1 MDLERLL
8 CAVGKQSFVKY
19 YNYFKDENYT
29 SSHILKIITEDY
41 TDKSKRSRLGHAR
54 MIFNNK
60 LNLEALKII
69 INSKVSEETIIKA
82 KEILNKETS
91 NVLNLSNEQ
100 KWLAIE
106 MLQFAIKGIV
116 RIEYGELSKI
126 IEQKYGAY
134 LNPHTI
140 IPNIIGSISELCY
153 DLELPL
159 LSAVV
164 VNKETQKP
172 GSGFYDVYDKKHHT
186 QIKGNSFQE
195 EKILKQTKREILE
208 CKNWGKLAE
217 YLNIKLDN
225 EKEQILTPKKEI
237 DNDEIIKII
246 DPDNINEVERSIIS
260 KFRVGQS
267 DLRDILL
274 NNKICC
280 EICGIRNKELLITSH
295 IKPWAKSNKFEKLD
309 SENVL
314 LLCSIHDA
322 LFDKGLISFSD
333 DGSIIIST
341 LLDSSDRVLLLL
353 TGEEKILVDSKNK
366 KEYLKFHREN
376 ILK

>member
-1 MDLERLL
+1 M
-8 CAVGKQSFVKY
+8 
-19 YNYFKDENYT
+19 
-29 SSHILKIITEDY
+29 
-41 TDKSKRSRLGHAR
+41 
-54 MIFNNK
+54 
-60 LNLEALKII
+60 
-69 INSKVSEETIIKA
+69 
-82 KEILNKETS
+82 
-91 NVLNLSNEQ
+91 
-100 KWLAIE
+100 
-106 MLQFAIKGIV
+106 
-116 RIEYGELSKI
+116 
-126 IEQKYGAY
+126 
-134 LNPHTI
+134 
-140 IPNIIGSISELCY
+140 
-153 DLELPL
+153 
-159 LSAVV
+159 
-164 VNKETQKP
+164 
-172 GSGFYDVYDKKHHT
+172 YDKKHHT

-195 EKILKQTKREILE
+195 EKILKQNKREILE

-274 NNKICC
+274 NNKRCC

-295 IKPWAKSNKFEKLD
+295 IKPWVKSNKFEKLD

-341 LLDSSDRVLLLL
+341 LLDSSDRVLLHL

>member
-116 RIEYGELSKI
+116 RIEYGEVSKI

-225 EKEQILTPKKEI
+225 EKGQILTPKKEI

-267 DLRDILL
+267 DLRDTLL
-274 NNKICC
+274 NNKRCC

-295 IKPWAKSNKFEKLD
+295 IKPWAKSKKFEKLD

-341 LLDSSDRVLLLL
+341 LLDSSDRVLLHL

>member
-1 MDLERLL
+1 M
-8 CAVGKQSFVKY
+8 C
-19 YNYFKDENYT
+19 
-29 SSHILKIITEDY
+29 
-41 TDKSKRSRLGHAR
+41 
-54 MIFNNK
+54 
-60 LNLEALKII
+60 
-69 INSKVSEETIIKA
+69 TI
-82 KEILNKETS
+82 
-91 NVLNLSNEQ
+91 
-100 KWLAIE
+100 
-106 MLQFAIKGIV
+106 
-116 RIEYGELSKI
+116 
-126 IEQKYGAY
+126 
-134 LNPHTI
+134 
-140 IPNIIGSISELCY
+140 
-153 DLELPL
+153 
-159 LSAVV
+159 
-164 VNKETQKP
+164 
-172 GSGFYDVYDKKHHT
+172 KKHHT

-217 YLNIKLDN
+217 YLNIKLNN

-274 NNKICC
+274 NNKRCC

-314 LLCSIHDA
+314 LLYSIHDA

-341 LLDSSDRVLLLL
+341 LLDSSNRVLLHL
-353 TGEEKILVDSKNK
+353 TGKEKILVDSKNK

>member
-29 SSHILKIITEDY
+29 SSDILKIITEDY

-126 IEQKYGAY
+126 IEQKYGVY

-172 GSGFYDVYDKKHHT
+172 GSGFYDVYDKKT

-246 DPDNINEVERSIIS
+246 DPDNINEIERSIIS

-341 LLDSSDRVLLLL
+341 LLDSSDRVLLHL